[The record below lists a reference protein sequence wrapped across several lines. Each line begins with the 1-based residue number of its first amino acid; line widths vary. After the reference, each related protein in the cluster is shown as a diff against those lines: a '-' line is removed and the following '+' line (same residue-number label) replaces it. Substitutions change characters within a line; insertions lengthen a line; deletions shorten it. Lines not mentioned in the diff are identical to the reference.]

1 MHQIG
6 LSSLL
11 LTGFSLVF
19 LSACVPHSYETK
31 TSPVTDASLSQGWS
45 CRNKDVEIS
54 CDSTACLVA
63 QGSDFTPMDLTLSK
77 TGEISLC
84 AYSGCWEGQ
93 AKTIT
98 AEGQFLN
105 LIGSNLSWSGSQESA
120 ADLAITV
127 NKTSQTATLLMDSY
141 AQPMTC
147 ESL

>member
-1 MHQIG
+1 MRQMG

-19 LSACVPHSYETK
+19 LSACVPHSNETK
-31 TSPVTDASLSQGWS
+31 TPHVTDASLSQAWS

-54 CDSTACLVA
+54 CDSAACLVA

-98 AEGQFLN
+98 TEGQFLS
-105 LIGSNLSWSGSQESA
+105 LIGSNLLWSGSQEGT
-120 ADLAITV
+120 ADMAITL
-127 NKTSQTATLLMDSY
+127 NKASQTATLLMDSY
-141 AQPMTC
+141 AHPMTC
-147 ESL
+147 DTL